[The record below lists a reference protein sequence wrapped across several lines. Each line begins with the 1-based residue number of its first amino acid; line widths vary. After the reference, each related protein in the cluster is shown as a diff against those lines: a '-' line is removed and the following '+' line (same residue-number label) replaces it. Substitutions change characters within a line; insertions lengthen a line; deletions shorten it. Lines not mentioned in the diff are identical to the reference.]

1 MADPLAAD
9 LPQISLSYA
18 HPRLRIGVVGII

>member
-1 MADPLAAD
+1 MADPLGRN